1 MTVQLPSGAVLS
13 VAQRE
18 AVVLVNFAGATV
30 LHGAEADGALHR
42 QIEEQAELLK
52 ELQAKKAQAAAKGD
66 GHAERLNAEAVA
78 KDMNLLRRPSPSL
91 LRQHTKVRCSLAC
104 MCCCG
109 CSPGL
114 TSGGA
119 RGQIVRLETHE
130 LWTLARARLFA
141 IGVATSRA
149 RRFVAARRVA
159 KIAAAGAMVRAIQ
172 VRPHDPGVWT
182 QLSHGWLLAALT
194 R

>member
-91 LRQHTKVRCSLAC
+91 LRQHTKVRCSLLCMHVLLWMLAWTHLRWCAWSDCAAGDARALDVGAC
-104 MCCCG
+104 SAVCHWRGHEPREAVCCRTPSCQN
-109 CSPGL
+109 
-114 TSGGA
+114 SGGW
-119 RGQIVRLETHE
+119 GD
-130 LWTLARARLFA
+130 
-141 IGVATSRA
+141 GS
-149 RRFVAARRVA
+149 
-159 KIAAAGAMVRAIQ
+159 GY
-172 VRPHDPGVWT
+172 
-182 QLSHGWLLAALT
+182 
-194 R
+194 